1 MERATMIE
9 GYTAEQLKRNRASML
24 MTGGSEPDRRAFAV
38 AAAQAL
44 QNEPFLEVHEPAQVV
59 RALKG
64 HRGTVYIPDV
74 TALSA
79 TTQRELVRVL
89 REHEERPRFALG
101 LPGSVESAA
110 DKGLL
115 TDDLRYWLRTATV
128 DIKKKG
134 R

>member
-1 MERATMIE
+1 MERREMT
-9 GYTAEQLKRNRASML
+9 GYTAEQLKKNRASML
-24 MTGGSEPDRRAFAV
+24 MTGGTEADRRAFAV

-44 QNEPFLEVHEPAQVV
+44 PHEPFLEVREPAQVS
-59 RALKG
+59 RALKA

-74 TALSA
+74 TTLAA
-79 TTQRELVRVL
+79 ATQRELVRVL

-101 LPGSVESAA
+101 LPGSVDAA
-110 DKGLL
+110 SDKGVL